1 RELGLQAEAPV
12 ELAAFAH
19 TFTHY
24 RLHVRPW
31 YLAVRGAALRQA
43 ATPERWVSPA
53 ELPATALPAPVRK
66 LLDGLLAAL
75 PAPPRQA

>member
-1 RELGLQAEAPV
+1 M
-12 ELAAFAH
+12 
-19 TFTHY
+19 
-24 RLHVRPW
+24 RPW